1 VALLVHRVY
10 VRIPYVRQNE
20 NNSLHIIGENMKAPI
35 TINILYEKKVLFESL
50 REIHGLTFTDL
61 MDHALDKVFSKYAP
75 AQVLEMEISK
85 KEQEL
90 AGLRQDFAQA
100 KIVEQQIQHQQ
111 KVDKNDTK
119 EIDLYLE
126 QMRNEK
132 FEKYQ
137 DSIAALWKKNSVN
150 WKSVVNAYMFKDVDE
165 AKRWYR
171 KKLIET
177 GTIQ

>member
-1 VALLVHRVY
+1 
-10 VRIPYVRQNE
+10 
-20 NNSLHIIGENMKAPI
+20 MKAPI

-50 REIHGLTFTDL
+50 KEIHELTFTDL
-61 MDHALDKVFSKYAP
+61 MDIALNKVLERYAP
-75 AQVLEMEISK
+75 AQVLEMEISR

-90 AGLRQDFAQA
+90 VELRQDLAQA
-100 KIVEQQIQHQQ
+100 KIVEQQIQHQ
-111 KVDKNDTK
+111 KKIVENETDDVD
-119 EIDLYLE
+119 EYLE

-137 DSIAALWKKNSVN
+137 ESIVALWKKNSVN